1 MAKIELKL
9 TQEVFDS
16 GLLTDPNRAGD
27 VLGTL
32 ALMLADAATG
42 VRDDA
47 GDAGKLLLSG
57 GKLRLEFPDGSYDE
71 FGGITLADPGALKGS
86 GTATSA
92 KLHVPGQGT
101 SEQTGSYRF
110 SYDLTGAVPTAQRIS
125 STTTHVT
132 VESLLPDSADN
143 YDTVLGNATLA
154 AKGAITVNA
163 SGQLGGTISSLTLA
177 ADELLS
183 SATMSGAFGLSGNVG
198 DLAEG
203 MGTVGIAGTLNS
215 LDMRFKDGSSAAL
228 GGLAA
233 RVDDISLGNALA
245 VLEGGALAGNDTI
258 RVELPDWLGREYTVA
273 AGAGDDTIVVGGGG
287 GMLHVDAG
295 AGDDTITVLSD
306 HHRIDGGAGFDTLV
320 YRAPR
325 KDYTIVA
332 TAEGI
337 EIRGEDG
344 VDLVNNVERVQFAG
358 TTLAFDVDG
367 AAGQA
372 YRFYQAALGRA
383 PDAGGLGFYV
393 HVLDSG
399 VSLDAVAGGFL
410 ASDEFAE
417 RFGARLTDGQF
428 VERLYEN
435 MLGRASEPGGFDF
448 WTGMLGKGLSRAT
461 VLATFS
467 ESLENRER
475 VELIGAI
482 QSGMEYTPFQS

>member
-9 TQEVFDS
+9 TQEIFDS
-16 GLLTDPNRAGD
+16 GLLTDPNRSGD

-32 ALMLADAATG
+32 ALMLADAAAG

-47 GDAGKLLLSG
+47 KNAGKLLLAG
-57 GKLRLEFPDGSYDE
+57 GKLRLDFPGDAYDE
-71 FGGITLADPGALKGS
+71 FGGIVLADPKALKGT

-92 KLHVPGQGT
+92 TLHVPGQGT
-101 SEQTGSYRF
+101 SEQTGTYRF
-110 SYDLTGAVPTAQRIS
+110 SYDLSGAAPTVQRIS
-125 STTTHVT
+125 STTTQVT
-132 VESLLPDSADN
+132 VKTLLPDSADN
-143 YDTVLGNATLA
+143 FDTVLGNATLA

-198 DLAEG
+198 DVDEE

-228 GGLAA
+228 SGLAA
-233 RVDDISLGNALA
+233 RVEDISLGNALA
-245 VLEGGALAGNDTI
+245 VLEGGALAGDDTI
-258 RVELPDWLGREYTVA
+258 RVELPDWLGRAYTVV
-273 AGAGDDTIVVGGGG
+273 AGAGDDTIAVGGGG

-358 TTLAFDVDG
+358 ATLAFDVDG

-372 YRFYQAALGRA
+372 YRLYQAAFGRA
-383 PDAGGLGFYV
+383 PEGGGLGAWV
-393 HVLDSG
+393 HVLDNK
-399 VSLDAVAGGFL
+399 VSLDTVAGGFL
-410 ASDEFAE
+410 VSEEFIKLY
-417 RFGARLTDGQF
+417 GADLTNAQF

-435 MLGRASEPGGFDF
+435 VLGRPSEPGGFDF

-482 QSGMEYTPFQS
+482 QNGMEYTPFQG